1 MIKVQEFLRR
11 VVAFTSSAAV
21 ALQIVVQPLYAQSVV
36 TDGGANGATVLI
48 TANGTP
54 MVMVNTPN
62 TQGLSHNTFDRF
74 DVGSEGLILNNA
86 DQNYVLTNLA
96 GYVQGN
102 SAVSGGSASVIL
114 NEVTGTNA
122 SDLNGYMEVAG
133 NTADVI
139 VANAYGITCNGCGF
153 INTDHVALTTGAP
166 SISAGV
172 LTGFSVEDGTIAIG
186 ELGADATGVSQFDLI
201 ARKVSFG
208 GAVQGQNV
216 RVVAGRNDV
225 LYATGEATAKAA
237 DGSTAPDLAIDS
249 TALGGMYANSITI
262 NSTEA
267 GSGVRAPQ
275 TMSASAGGMHIT
287 ADGRLVFGRAA
298 STGNVTATAD
308 DIQVETFV
316 KTDNALTID
325 AAGQLVLDTGAVVVA
340 GTDAVLSAQDMV
352 LGADAAV
359 MGGNFL
365 QIATAG
371 LLDAG
376 TGSNMLSYGDV
387 TVTAGQFAAGMG
399 ALAYAGLTDGEGNA
413 AVADLHFD
421 ITGDASFSGAT
432 MLATGNA
439 QFDASQITIDAT
451 PLIEPSAFTGV
462 TGLTFNGTGLS
473 VGKGVALHSGADL
486 GINLS
491 GTMTLGDEAELM
503 ATDSISIGAGD
514 ATLSG
519 AVLQAGSA
527 IDLTARGT
535 AVLDGNFL
543 TSGVLSVSAETLT
556 QSAGTMTGLLGV
568 DLSAT
573 AGAMS
578 LSGTVQS
585 DAGIDLT
592 ATGDLTQTASG
603 LLLSTGGNL
612 SLTADG
618 AAELNGSLKALGNIA
633 VSGQTATLAGDVLA
647 GLTVDAQA
655 TGGALNQSGSIE
667 AGAVKLTA
675 SADLSNS
682 GTVIGIADL
691 QAGGN
696 FSNSGAVEG
705 DALSVTAADFANT
718 GTGVLRANNTLVFTL
733 TGSFDNAGDL
743 EAGTGIQVTAADE
756 LTNSGSIESTGV
768 VILTGSDLSNTV
780 SGQIEA
786 DSITVDL
793 SGALVSAGTIGAV
806 QDVLLTAG
814 SVNNSGSII
823 AQAAS
828 QIETATL
835 RNSGTISVKGGGLW
849 LTGLAQFNNT
859 SGTILSDTGISIATS
874 QALTIG
880 ASGWGSV
887 STDGWMTLA
896 GLNGGALPSL
906 TVNAGA
912 ELVAGDNL
920 TIIAGAVTNAGTL
933 ASVNGNLVITSTAGI
948 SNSGLVY
955 AGGNWLLLRA
965 NGTITND
972 GGTLLALNNLG
983 ICGNSTDD
991 CLAVFGTDRAA
1002 ALTNKNGGQ
1011 IEAITGDVLIAADVI
1026 NNGLASDVSVTEVA
1040 PQVVSSTKVGSA
1052 PSCGILVHFCDETYT
1067 YYIETHSQGSIS
1079 ATRNVSASTI
1089 VAGGNISFD
1098 ADTITNAYSLISAR
1112 GDISLSA
1119 GSVTNLG
1126 VKTGT
1131 TDVIERD
1138 HYKWVDVPAS
1148 TANYTDFLGSD
1159 DPVVTFTQTGHLFG
1173 TIEAGGAITGTIPGA
1188 LSNGVLTDNQTTFD
1202 AASASEPS
1210 LSTPTFTL
1218 LSIAAVGVSEAAQPS
1233 GAGGLTFNA
1242 DTLTNPTLASL
1253 GLSDIAG
1260 LSNDQL
1266 FTVNADPVSGYL
1278 IETKPDFIDLNN
1290 FLGSEYF
1297 TDSLGFDPEVTQ
1309 LRLGDALVETYLIR
1323 NQLYNLTGHNILD
1336 PTLSEKEQLKAMYD
1350 NAINAYE
1357 SLDLRPGIALSPDQ
1371 IALLTDDIIWPEEHL
1386 INGVKVL
1393 VPHVYL
1399 ASATIDRFSNG
1410 AGAQIAGTRIALNTG
1425 SILNQGGSIRAE
1437 EDLILFASADIDNLF
1452 GEISAGNRLAIA
1464 ADGDFTSLSGLIS
1477 GEDVGIQ
1484 AANINIATALT
1495 DIGTGDDHIGIAGL
1509 QSVVRA
1515 GNNLSLSAN
1524 DDLSIIGTQ
1533 MVAGNDL
1540 ALQAGGDITL
1550 GAMHIDRQHSA
1561 TMEGGSFEMS
1571 QQQILASSLTAE
1583 NGSLSIT
1590 SARFDEDGQLTGG
1603 GDILLEATA
1612 LSAGDDIS
1620 IAAAAGDVLLGA
1632 GMETRAT
1639 SSVSQ
1644 SSGFLGSSSHTSQTF
1659 DANNQST
1666 TLDAGGDVTV
1676 YGAEN
1681 VISQGA
1687 QIAAGGDVALQAGND
1702 LVLSAT
1708 YDLHTSHTQNTS
1720 SGLFGLW
1727 GGSDD
1732 TSVRSLT
1739 SNGTSLSADNVSL
1752 VAGSS
1757 GEGNLT
1763 LVGVDIETSGN
1774 TSLAAN
1780 GDISILAAMDQ
1791 ETVSES
1797 SSSYGLFQ
1805 GGGNGF
1811 LSLYGGES
1819 GAELTDYTLV
1829 NGSSITAGGEISF
1842 DATGSMLAEAAQV
1855 QSGGDLT
1862 INVGDQLMIT
1872 GVANTISTVSDSDN
1886 WGIGLSLSSSGSG
1899 VSLFAGYQATDR
1911 AYDQQQTIYTGSNFL
1926 AGGNQV
1932 IHTGNDV
1939 TLAGSALIAGGV
1951 YDTSELDGEEYAY
1964 LTKSETGG
1972 NLSITS
1978 ENGSFNSYALENYT
1992 ATEESSGQT
2001 QIGVTLSVSSSTL
2014 AGVQQVVDGI
2024 DAFGEGQGNLA
2035 ALNDASAMLMGVSG
2049 ATSVAD
2055 NINALAA
2062 GLDKH
2067 ASGNQ
2072 NLVNGMGISAS
2083 LGIGLSNSD
2092 SSSAGTST
2100 QLVTGTIQSFGGSVT
2115 IDTGDDINL
2124 IATNL
2129 HADED
2134 VNLIAA
2140 DEVNILSGQEVY
2152 SNSNTADSFGFG
2164 VSFGIDPITGE
2175 FGTPSV
2181 YANAA
2186 TSNSDG
2192 SGINQVL
2199 SHVDA
2204 DGTLTIQSGG
2214 DTNIIGG
2221 VVTGNV
2227 LDVQVG
2233 GDLTV
2238 ASVQSTGT
2246 SDSSG
2251 ANFDVSIGVGT
2262 GSLGVG
2268 GSDGSSN
2275 YAWVEE
2281 QSSLIGTSE
2290 ADIIVAGHTQLD
2302 GGIIGTEATDG
2313 LTLETGT
2320 FGFTDIYDN
2329 DEAKDNSLNLS
2340 INGGSEGIGGVTV
2353 SGDLSNHDQEQ
2364 TTFATVAGGE
2374 VVVTDEEAQAELDGP
2389 DPDEVNTDL
2398 DTAQTTTKDETNS
2411 ATVYI
2416 DSNAIQ
2422 EIAQGLPTI
2431 NEALSNLDEIMD
2443 RPQFR
2448 DLTEEEKQFAEE
2460 FVAMLSQ
2467 GECSTDHASSFWDF
2481 HWLVTPAYA
2490 GTFVDMACW
2499 TRYAEQ
2505 NALSW
2510 LGLSDG
2516 KKDSVAE
2523 LLASYLHD
2531 LDKSKLDSTVQ
2542 MIAEMSGLENEM
2554 GFLSGVVY
2562 AALDDAASFAELSYT
2577 LIDAACDPEGE
2588 GQELLAKL
2596 TDVSDAVGAYLHT
2609 STVADMIADL
2619 GTLGT
2624 NAAAE
2629 LMALNDEYAQLIS
2642 EGRYYEAEQISGK
2655 IGYYVISTAVGVKA
2669 LAKGGA
2675 TAIAKLS
2682 DITEFLR
2689 IKNLERM
2696 AKGGGL
2702 PDGYRVLDDSV
2713 GAARPSLSDGYRW
2726 VADADGNAIIQKPD
2740 GTFAR
2745 TQAEIDSVVTGSGQ
2759 YSGGLQKVNVDDP
2772 DADALADRI
2781 GGQSSVKF
2789 EGDPSAREF
2798 DAVSDQYV
2806 GQAKPANFQG
2816 GSSFRNQAKA
2826 TFEAA
2831 QDTGRE
2837 VYYHF
2842 DGPPNQ
2848 SVIDKLNEYSARYD
2862 VPVVIDIDPF

>member
-74 DVGSEGLILNNA
+74 DVGTEGLILNNA

-340 GTDAVLSAQDMV
+340 GTDALLSAQDME

-399 ALAYAGLTDGEGNA
+399 ALAYAGLTDGEGTA

-451 PLIEPSAFTGV
+451 PLIEPSAFTGG

-473 VGKGVALHSGADL
+473 VGEGVALHSGADL

-585 DAGIDLT
+585 DAGIDLA
-592 ATGDLTQTASG
+592 ATGDLTQTATG

-618 AAELNGSLKALGNIA
+618 AAELNGSLKAAGNITLQ
-633 VSGQTATLAGDVLA
+633 GKTATLAGDVLA
-647 GLTVDAQA
+647 GLTLDAQT
-655 TGGALNQSGSIE
+655 TGGTLTQSGSIE

-675 SADLSNS
+675 SAGLSNS

-696 FSNSGAVEG
+696 FSNSGTVEG

-828 QIETATL
+828 QVETATL

-896 GLNGGALPSL
+896 GLNGGVLPSL
-906 TVNAGA
+906 TVSSGA
-912 ELVAGDNL
+912 ELVAGGDL

-1040 PQVVSSTKVGSA
+1040 PVEVSSTQVGSM
-1052 PSCGILVHFCDETYT
+1052 PSCGLNLCNQTYT
-1067 YYIETHSQGSIS
+1067 YYIEKLSRGSIS
-1079 ATRNVSASTI
+1079 ATRNVAASLI

-1098 ADTITNAYSLISAR
+1098 AATISNAYSLISAR

-1119 GSVTNLG
+1119 GSVANLG
-1126 VKTGT
+1126 VKTGI
-1131 TDVIERD
+1131 TDITERH
-1138 HYKWVDVPAS
+1138 HYKWVDFPWPKSNETV
-1148 TANYTDFLGSD
+1148 DLGSD
-1159 DPVVTFTQTGHLFG
+1159 DPIVTFTQTGQIAG

-1188 LSNGVLTDNQTTFD
+1188 LSNGVLTANQTNFS
-1202 AASASEPS
+1202 ANSASEPG
-1210 LSTPTFTL
+1210 LSTLTFTL
-1218 LSIAAVGVSEAAQPS
+1218 LSIAAAGVSDAAQPG

-1242 DTLTNPTLASL
+1242 DTITNPTLASL

-1278 IETKPDFIDLNN
+1278 IETKPDFIDLNS

-1297 TDSLGFDPEVTQ
+1297 TDSLGFDPEGTQ

-1323 NQLYNLTGHNILD
+1323 NQLYNLTGRNILD
-1336 PTLSEKEQLKAMYD
+1336 PTLSEKAQMKAMYD

-1357 SLDLRPGIALSPDQ
+1357 SLDLRPGISLSPDQ
-1371 IALLTDDIIWPEEHL
+1371 VALLTDDIIWPEEHL

-1425 SILNQGGSIRAE
+1425 NILNQGGSIRAE

-1452 GEISAGNRLAIA
+1452 GEISAGNRLSMA
-1464 ADGDFTSLSGLIS
+1464 ADGGFTSLSGLIS
-1477 GEDVGIQ
+1477 GKDVGIQ

-1495 DIGTGDDHIGIAGL
+1495 DIGTGGDRIDIAGR
-1509 QSVVRA
+1509 QSTVRA
-1515 GNNLSLSAN
+1515 SNNLSLSADN
-1524 DDLSIIGTQ
+1524 DLSIIGTR
-1533 MVAGNDL
+1533 MVAGNNL
-1540 ALQAGGDITL
+1540 ALQAGGDITV
-1550 GAMHIDRQHSA
+1550 GALHLDRQQSA
-1561 TMEGGSFEMS
+1561 TMEGSSFEMS
-1571 QQQILASSLTAE
+1571 QRQILASSLTAE

-1590 SARFDEDGQLTGG
+1590 SARFDEEGQLTGG
-1603 GDILLEATA
+1603 GNVFLEATA

-1620 IAAAAGDVLLGA
+1620 IAAAAGDVMLGA
-1632 GMETRAT
+1632 GLETRAT
-1639 SSVSQ
+1639 SSFSQ
-1644 SSGFLGSSSHTSQTF
+1644 SSGFLGSSSRTSQTF
-1659 DANNQST
+1659 DANYQST
-1666 TLDAGGDVTV
+1666 TLDAGGDVSV
-1676 YGAEN
+1676 YGAGN

-1687 QIAAGGDVALQAGND
+1687 QIAAGGDVAMQAGYGS
-1702 LVLSAT
+1702 LVFDSMT
-1708 YDLHTSHTQNTS
+1708 DLH
-1720 SGLFGLW
+1720 
-1727 GGSDD
+1727 
-1732 TSVRSLT
+1732 
-1739 SNGTSLSADNVSL
+1739 
-1752 VAGSS
+1752 VAYEHHDS
-1757 GEGNLT
+1757 
-1763 LVGVDIETSGN
+1763 
-1774 TSLAAN
+1774 
-1780 GDISILAAMDQ
+1780 SILGGFMDFTGTK
-1791 ETVSES
+1791 ETVRATAHD
-1797 SSSYGLFQ
+1797 
-1805 GGGNGF
+1805 
-1811 LSLYGGES
+1811 
-1819 GAELTDYTLV
+1819 GAV
-1829 NGSSITAGGEISF
+1829 TAGGDI
-1842 DATGSMLAEAAQV
+1842 
-1855 QSGGDLT
+1855 
-1862 INVGDQLMIT
+1862 
-1872 GVANTISTVSDSDN
+1872 
-1886 WGIGLSLSSSGSG
+1886 
-1899 VSLFAGYQATDR
+1899 
-1911 AYDQQQTIYTGSNFL
+1911 
-1926 AGGNQV
+1926 
-1932 IHTGNDV
+1932 
-1939 TLAGSALIAGGV
+1939 ALIAGGDLV
-1951 YDTSELDGEEYAY
+1951 IEGGSFTAGGAFATDVGGKTWLSASVDTEYSSTVSHNNNALLVTDTTDVRVSQEAHFTKINAEGGKSFDPDSAITVGLVGDQAALGTMARDLIGITDPEDQGQRLALLDYYTPDPTAPPSLESETTPPTDPLIAALTGISEKLSENAGEPSVAPEVSTGLMGKLFPQEEEVSPYDYSQSLVEVGLPGADIDAGYAY
-1964 LTKSETGG
+1964 LDDLDQSGRLSVEDMQLVQHAFHDQHQELGVVSKLVLNYVVGTITGG
-1972 NLSITS
+1972 
-1978 ENGSFNSYALENYT
+1978 
-1992 ATEESSGQT
+1992 
-2001 QIGVTLSVSSSTL
+2001 IG
-2014 AGVQQVVDGI
+2014 
-2024 DAFGEGQGNLA
+2024 NA
-2035 ALNDASAMLMGVSG
+2035 ALQAAASSAITGV
-2049 ATSVAD
+2049 
-2055 NINALAA
+2055 
-2062 GLDKH
+2062 
-2067 ASGNQ
+2067 
-2072 NLVNGMGISAS
+2072 VNGA
-2083 LGIGLSNSD
+2083 
-2092 SSSAGTST
+2092 
-2100 QLVTGTIQSFGGSVT
+2100 
-2115 IDTGDDINL
+2115 
-2124 IATNL
+2124 
-2129 HADED
+2129 
-2134 VNLIAA
+2134 
-2140 DEVNILSGQEVY
+2140 
-2152 SNSNTADSFGFG
+2152 
-2164 VSFGIDPITGE
+2164 
-2175 FGTPSV
+2175 
-2181 YANAA
+2181 
-2186 TSNSDG
+2186 
-2192 SGINQVL
+2192 
-2199 SHVDA
+2199 
-2204 DGTLTIQSGG
+2204 
-2214 DTNIIGG
+2214 
-2221 VVTGNV
+2221 
-2227 LDVQVG
+2227 
-2233 GDLTV
+2233 
-2238 ASVQSTGT
+2238 
-2246 SDSSG
+2246 
-2251 ANFDVSIGVGT
+2251 
-2262 GSLGVG
+2262 
-2268 GSDGSSN
+2268 
-2275 YAWVEE
+2275 
-2281 QSSLIGTSE
+2281 
-2290 ADIIVAGHTQLD
+2290 
-2302 GGIIGTEATDG
+2302 
-2313 LTLETGT
+2313 
-2320 FGFTDIYDN
+2320 
-2329 DEAKDNSLNLS
+2329 
-2340 INGGSEGIGGVTV
+2340 V
-2353 SGDLSNHDQEQ
+2353 SGDLDLGQIAFSAI
-2364 TTFATVAGGE
+2364 TAG
-2374 VVVTDEEAQAELDGP
+2374 VTA
-2389 DPDEVNTDL
+2389 
-2398 DTAQTTTKDETNS
+2398 
-2411 ATVYI
+2411 
-2416 DSNAIQ
+2416 
-2422 EIAQGLPTI
+2422 GLT
-2431 NEALSNLDEIMD
+2431 
-2443 RPQFR
+2443 
-2448 DLTEEEKQFAEE
+2448 
-2460 FVAMLSQ
+2460 
-2467 GECSTDHASSFWDF
+2467 SSFN
-2481 HWLVTPAYA
+2481 L
-2490 GTFVDMACW
+2490 GN
-2499 TRYAEQ
+2499 E
-2505 NALSW
+2505 
-2510 LGLSDG
+2510 LGLSSDG
-2516 KKDSVAE
+2516 
-2523 LLASYLHD
+2523 LLREGGQLSLN
-2531 LDKSKLDSTVQ
+2531 S
-2542 MIAEMSGLENEM
+2542 IANGFGDAVITSGIN
-2554 GFLSGVVY
+2554 SVVY
-2562 AALDDAASFAELSYT
+2562 GSDFGTGVLQNFGHSV
-2577 LIDAACDPEGE
+2577 
-2588 GQELLAKL
+2588 
-2596 TDVSDAVGAYLHT
+2596 VSL
-2609 STVADMIADL
+2609 
-2619 GTLGT
+2619 
-2624 NAAAE
+2624 
-2629 LMALNDEYAQLIS
+2629 
-2642 EGRYYEAEQISGK
+2642 
-2655 IGYYVISTAVGVKA
+2655 
-2669 LAKGGA
+2669 A
-2675 TAIAKLS
+2675 TA
-2682 DITEFLR
+2682 DFQTE
-2689 IKNLERM
+2689 
-2696 AKGGGL
+2696 
-2702 PDGYRVLDDSV
+2702 
-2713 GAARPSLSDGYRW
+2713 
-2726 VADADGNAIIQKPD
+2726 
-2740 GTFAR
+2740 
-2745 TQAEIDSVVTGSGQ
+2745 
-2759 YSGGLQKVNVDDP
+2759 
-2772 DADALADRI
+2772 I
-2781 GGQSSVKF
+2781 G
-2789 EGDPSAREF
+2789 
-2798 DAVSDQYV
+2798 
-2806 GQAKPANFQG
+2806 
-2816 GSSFRNQAKA
+2816 
-2826 TFEAA
+2826 
-2831 QDTGRE
+2831 
-2837 VYYHF
+2837 
-2842 DGPPNQ
+2842 
-2848 SVIDKLNEYSARYD
+2848 
-2862 VPVVIDIDPF
+2862 